1 MKLYHYTDAKGW
13 AEIERT
19 HVIRCSRGDQR
30 DGIFG
35 DGVYLTSLNP
45 KDPDKEDIAR
55 NNWNNGWEGNLGKT
69 EYYIEIEIPPS
80 DGNLKKINSRDGR
93 DVYVYETDLYLDD
106 YEWRSGRNSEWTPLQ
121 VSCH

>member
-1 MKLYHYTDAKGW
+1 MKLYHYTDAKGI
-13 AEIERT
+13 AEIKRT
-19 HVIRCSRGDQR
+19 HVIRCSLGDQR

-45 KDPDKEDIAR
+45 EDHDKEEIAR

-69 EYYIEIEIPPS
+69 EYYIEIEIPRS
-80 DGNLKKINSRDGR
+80 DENLKKINSRDGR
-93 DVYVYETDLYLDD
+93 DVYVYKTDLYLDD